1 MAIGRFQQL
10 FASCFQLFEHPILE
24 IRFGSIAAPD
34 CAIIPFE
41 DRRRLNQ
48 RIERTLGGGAIARM
62 RRAEQPPALV
72 EFRNQI
78 KMPDDRALRFFINL
92 RDQTIVFFC
101 NRVIIAVKIGL
112 NLSLEALSI
121 AVDGDEFV
129 AAANEM
135 H

>member
-10 FASCFQLFEHPILE
+10 FACCFQLFEHPILK

-62 RRAEQPPALV
+62 RRAEQPPAAA
-72 EFRNQI
+72 
-78 KMPDDRALRFFINL
+78 RASRRRRMRARL
-92 RDQTIVFFC
+92 Q
-101 NRVIIAVKIGL
+101 A
-112 NLSLEALSI
+112 
-121 AVDGDEFV
+121 
-129 AAANEM
+129 
-135 H
+135 